1 MIYFPGTV
9 LTNFSMSSVEIK
21 RLEMRMPVYHYDE
34 IKHNHINLALFRHD
48 LLSLY
53 RPPTLV

>member
-1 MIYFPGTV
+1 MIYFPCTV
-9 LTNFSMSSVEIK
+9 HQFCMSSVEIK

-48 LLSLY
+48 LLSRYTVPDQL
-53 RPPTLV
+53 

>member
-1 MIYFPGTV
+1 
-9 LTNFSMSSVEIK
+9 MSSVEIK

-48 LLSLY
+48 LLSRY
-53 RPPTLV
+53 HP